1 MATSSASSALS
12 SARSRSAS
20 YSARGST
27 TSSSP
32 LGVRMICGLLIASVP
47 LVRRRGPAADVD
59 RQDCGCIL
67 IEDYPVAANAEA
79 IAVAA
84 LKGFHVALARHG
96 IAVKPGF
103 HLLASVSGKGIEI
116 FRGAQREGD
125 RFHGR

>member
-1 MATSSASSALS
+1 MASSSASSALS

-32 LGVRMICGLLIASVP
+32 LGVRMICGSLIASVP
-47 LVRRRGPAADVD
+47 LVGRRGPAADVD
-59 RQDCGCIL
+59 CQDRGCIL
-67 IEDYPVAANAEA
+67 IEDHPVAANAETITA
-79 IAVAA
+79 AA
-84 LKGFHVALARHG
+84 LKGFHVVLACHG
-96 IAVKPGF
+96 IAVKPDF
-103 HLLASVSGKGIEI
+103 HLLASVSGKSIEI

>member
-1 MATSSASSALS
+1 MATSSASSVPR

-32 LGVRMICGLLIASVP
+32 LGVRMICGALIVLAPSIS
-47 LVRRRGPAADVD
+47 RRDPAADVD

-67 IEDYPVAANAEA
+67 IEDHPVAPDAQA

-84 LKGFHVALARHG
+84 MKGLHVALACHG
-96 IAVKPGF
+96 VAVKPSF

-116 FRGAQREGD
+116 LR
-125 RFHGR
+125 